1 MRGMKIVKFNAWE
14 FVFEKIINTMRKA
27 EETVLFKLIAT
38 TGIAESI
45 VNSYPLLSSLMTLWV
60 YNSTNTERLSIE
72 SSFLLIGLFNVG
84 VHPLRGFIRS
94 ILDISAA
101 RIAFE
106 RINKLL
112 GAQESPEFP
121 DSPEIAFGSIEVDN
135 GSFSCDSPEVRDY
148 FTNIRAS
155 PNVKAE
161 QNEIL
166 EIPSIL
172 KGIDLTFEA
181 NKFTVI
187 IGEIGSGKSCL

>member
-1 MRGMKIVKFNAWE
+1 MKIVKFNAWE
-14 FVFEKIINTMRKA
+14 FVFQKIINTMRKA
-27 EETVLFKLIAT
+27 EESVLFKLILT

-45 VNSYPLLSSLMTLWV
+45 VNSFPLLSSLMTLWV
-60 YNSTNTERLSIE
+60 YNSSNTERLSIE

-101 RIAFE
+101 GVAFE

-112 GAQESPEFP
+112 GAQEAAKFE
-121 DSPEIAFGSIEVDN
+121 DSPEIAFGSIKIDN
-135 GSFSCDSPEVRDY
+135 ASFSCDSVEVSEY
-148 FTNIRAS
+148 FSNIRAS
-155 PNVKAE
+155 PSLETE

-181 NKFTVI
+181 TKFTVI
-187 IGEIGSGKSCL
+187 IGEVGSGKSCL